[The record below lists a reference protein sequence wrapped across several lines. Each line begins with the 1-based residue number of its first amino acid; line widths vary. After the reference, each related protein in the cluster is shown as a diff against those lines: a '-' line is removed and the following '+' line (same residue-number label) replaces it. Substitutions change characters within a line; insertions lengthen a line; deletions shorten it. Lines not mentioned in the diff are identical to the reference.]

1 LKKNK
6 MNHHLIMENWRKFIT
21 ECECSNS
28 SSLEEISFKTLK
40 QNIKPWVSGLEPS
53 RFLKDIKK
61 EIKSGYWRDVL
72 ISLLIG
78 AGIMGTTVLTKDLVV
93 PKDFKDQQSLVK
105 QLEISDDPEAKKAL
119 DIYNKLRKK

>member
-1 LKKNK
+1 
-6 MNHHLIMENWRKFIT
+6 MENWRKFIT

>member
-1 LKKNK
+1 
-6 MNHHLIMENWRKFIT
+6 MNHQLIMENWRKFIT

>member
-1 LKKNK
+1 
-6 MNHHLIMENWRKFIT
+6 MSHHLIMENWRKFIT

>member
-1 LKKNK
+1 